1 MKQYFHIMVGER
13 EEREEEQPERGRLGD
28 LVVTDPRMMR
38 ALAHPARLT
47 IMDILRRE
55 GPSSATELAP
65 RAGIS
70 PSAASWHLRHLA
82 GFGLVRDGEPHPDGR
97 ARRWEAAVPG
107 FRFDVP
113 AEPDNAEGYSAA
125 RSLAREMMAHAHGK
139 VARWLTEAE
148 PGLDAEWS
156 RVAGVSD
163 TGVDVDTAELAAIM
177 DGIEMVLA
185 PYVNREAGERPAGS
199 RRVRLVRF
207 ALPETQ
213 DTDSADADADRAAD
227 SNSTGGDA

>member
-1 MKQYFHIMVGER
+1 MVGER
-13 EEREEEQPERGRLGD
+13 EEREEQAERGRFGD
-28 LVVTDPRMMR
+28 VVVTDPRMMR

-82 GFGLVRDGEPHPDGR
+82 SFGLVRDGEPHPDGR
-97 ARRWEAAVPG
+97 ARRWAAAVPG

-113 AEPDNAEGYSAA
+113 ADADNAEGYTAA
-125 RSLAREMMAHAHGK
+125 RTLAREMMAHAQGK
-139 VARWLTEAE
+139 VARWLTEVE
-148 PGLDAEWS
+148 PELDAEWS

-163 TGVDVDTAELAAIM
+163 TGVDVDAAELAAIL

-207 ALPETQ
+207 VLPEGQGT
-213 DTDSADADADRAAD
+213 DTEAESRSANADPDTG
-227 SNSTGGDA
+227 STGIGGGV